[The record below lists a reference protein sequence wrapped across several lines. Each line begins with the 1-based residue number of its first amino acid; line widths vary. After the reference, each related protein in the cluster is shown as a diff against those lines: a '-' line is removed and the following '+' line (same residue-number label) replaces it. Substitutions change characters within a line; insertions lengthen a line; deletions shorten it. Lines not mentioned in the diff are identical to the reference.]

1 MAEFSS
7 AERNRRSEQG
17 RKMARNPESGFGK
30 GRRSKPSI
38 EQRLEALDIG
48 WKHPDPPPARNSADR
63 KDYARID
70 EMERDDLLLL
80 IEDRVEELE
89 QHRGST
95 GSNPQLIG
103 SAKPRRQEAD
113 T

>member
-7 AERNRRSEQG
+7 AERERRSE
-17 RKMARNPESGFGK
+17 RARSMASDPETRFGK

-38 EQRLEALDIG
+38 EQRLDALDID

-63 KDYARID
+63 QDYARID
-70 EMERDDLLLL
+70 DMERDDLLLL
-80 IEDRVEELE
+80 IEHRVEELE
-89 QHRGST
+89 QHRDST
-95 GSNPQLIG
+95 GSNPQPIG
-103 SAKPRRQEAD
+103 SRRREAD